1 MGFEKHRATSAGNTT
16 RRAFVGTAALA
27 GTLVAGASMFAAA
40 GGPAKAH
47 ADEVASAETSGSSAD
62 QAPAVTSEPFVAA
75 SLQFNPLM
83 YELDANIDALCDVLG
98 QLFDQTGARLV
109 VAPEMCTTGYGYTSR
124 ADIEPYVDTI
134 PGKATEAVGELCAEH
149 GAYVVFGMAERDE
162 ETDIY
167 YNAAV
172 LVGPDG
178 VVGKYRK
185 THQWE
190 TEEHWAAW
198 GDLGFPV
205 FDTDLGRIGIN
216 ICMDAAYMESAR
228 CLAVAG
234 ANILCFP
241 TNSSA
246 QAIAALPARAMQNGM
261 YVVSGNRSNTENGF
275 HMIGGSAIWSPEG
288 ELLAQAPLVMTSDE
302 DIDEAAWYTAQID
315 PALYDNDNRARMAGR
330 RPELYQNLLLHIG
343 PWDYTASTDSA
354 HVTAAALQYTP
365 ADTLEA
371 TAEKIRSLVLG
382 LGTSPDLVVLPEL
395 ALTGLVGEGAV
406 ADNSAETLSLA
417 AELAKACGAA
427 VVIGGIE
434 GQDGKLYNS
443 AFVVGSDGALVGTYR
458 KTHLGEADAWATPG
472 DDIPVFEVEGIG
484 RVGVLIGDD
493 VCFPEA
499 AGALAVGR
507 ADVICNPAA
516 WHGQYGGFVQ
526 TPKEMSA
533 SPFADNAMVLWD
545 AVSEG
550 AEAYTVTANFVGGD
564 AGYLGSSAL
573 NTLDPLYASDV
584 QSCAG
589 KDDEEAFVAEF
600 DTLLKDGWY
609 NQQKLVDSRRTDY
622 YKPLV
627 ARG

>member
-1 MGFEKHRATSAGNTT
+1 MSIEKSRATTAGNTT
-16 RRAFVGTAALA
+16 RRAFVGTAAFA
-27 GTLVAGASMFAAA
+27 GTMAAAASMLAAA
-40 GGPAKAH
+40 AEPVRAR
-47 ADEVASAETSGSSAD
+47 ADEAATDLSSDSTAD
-62 QAPAVTSEPFVAA
+62 QAPAVAAEPFVAA
-75 SLQFNPLM
+75 SLQFNPQM
-83 YELDANIDALCDVLG
+83 YELDANIDALREALG
-98 QLFDQTGARLV
+98 QLFEETGARLV

-134 PGKATEAVGELCAEH
+134 PGKATEAVGELCAAH
-149 GAYVVFGMAERDE
+149 DAYVVFGMAERDA

-205 FDTDLGRIGIN
+205 FDTELGRIGIN

-228 CLAVAG
+228 CLAMAG

-275 HMIGGSAIWSPEG
+275 HMIGGSAIWSPQG
-288 ELLAQAPLVMTSDE
+288 ELLAQAPFVMTSDE
-302 DIDEAAWYTAQID
+302 DIDKTAWYTAQID
-315 PALYDNDNRARMAGR
+315 PALYDNANHARMAGR

-343 PWDYTASTDSA
+343 PWDYTASTDSV

-365 ADTLEA
+365 AETIEE
-371 TAEKIRSLVLG
+371 TAKKVRSLAQG
-382 LGTSPDLVVLPEL
+382 LGTSSDLVVLPEL
-395 ALTGLVGEGAV
+395 ALTGLVDEGAA

-417 AELAKACGAA
+417 AEIAQTCGTV

-434 GQDGKLYNS
+434 EEGGKLYNS
-443 AFVVGSDGALVGTYR
+443 AFVVGSDGALVGAYR

-484 RVGVLIGDD
+484 RMGVLIGDD

-499 AGALAVGR
+499 AGVLAVGR

-516 WHGQYGGFVQ
+516 WHGQYGGFIQ

-533 SPFADNAMVLWD
+533 SPFPDNAMVLWD

-573 NTLDPLYASDV
+573 NTLDPLYGSDV
-584 QSCAG
+584 QSCAS
-589 KDDEEAFVAEF
+589 KDGEEAFVAEF